1 MKVTSSIQTLVSW
14 YDAVYLSIDC
24 DVLCSLYRVL
34 LHILT
39 TCNTNTRV
47 PCSLQNSL
55 ISEIWWQ
62 LPVLRCWCH
71 DMILVSFDTLWSS
84 VQSIQNHSSDS
95 KHLQHGHPYSL
106 FIAKF
111 SNFWNMMATSSFQ
124 MLVSWYDSGI
134 FWYTVVFCAVY
145 TESFFIFWTP
155 ATWTPVVVVRFSH
168 FWNMMA
174 SSGIQMLVLWYDSGY
189 LSMYCGVLYSL
200 NKVHLHIRNTCNR
213 HPWSLQNPPISIY
226 NVMATSR
233 IQRLVSWYDSGIFR
247 YTVVFC
253 AVYAESFFT
262 FWTPVTLTPVLLT
275 ELSNI

>member
-95 KHLQHGHPYSL
+95 KHLQHGRCSL
-106 FIAKF
+106 QNSLISEIWWQLPVFKCLYRDMI
-111 SNFWNMMATSSFQ
+111 
-124 MLVSWYDSGI
+124 LVSFD
-134 FWYTVVFCAVY
+134 TLVFCAVY

-155 ATWTPVVVVRFSH
+155 ATWTPVVVVRFSN

-189 LSMYCGVLYSL
+189 LSIYCGVLYSL